1 MNANRTLQ
9 LLVAVVVAAAAVW
22 IAMHTYWDFITVDNP
37 PQGEAVRNRYYA
49 FEHLAQKL
57 AIHTSQVPTLRE
69 PPDTDDVLMVDD
81 LRGAL
86 PHLRIEALES
96 WVAAGGRLLLSRG
109 VLLSNPKLQSWTG
122 LGLARPKPVDENVNP
137 ASPPRTTS
145 PDAEC
150 PLFAERLAGR
160 ETGKS
165 LRACLGP
172 LPPALSS
179 MRTPAWSLSNGYGFQ
194 MLRVAIGKG
203 SVAVIG
209 CECLMGNKSLLR
221 ADHARI
227 VFESIPSRTGDH
239 LVILNPVSAES
250 LLALL
255 WHHAAAAIVCGL
267 AAIGLTIWRNLPRFG
282 PIAATPQPLRRS
294 LAEQIRARASFA
306 WRTRRLASLRR
317 AECQALTQSACRTLA
332 SYARMD
338 AAQRI
343 GTLAAHTGFDSGALR
358 NALSEELD
366 GGAESQRAAIM
377 LLEKTRRHLNSQVPI
392 PKVREHER

>member
-1 MNANRTLQ
+1 VNANRTLQ

-22 IAMHTYWDFITVDNP
+22 IAMHTYWGFITVDNP
-37 PQGEAVRNRYYA
+37 PKGEAARNRYYA

-57 AIHTSQVPTLRE
+57 AVHTRQVATLRTL
-69 PPDTDDVLMVDD
+69 PSADGVLFVDD
-81 LRGAL
+81 LLGVEL
-86 PHLRIEALES
+86 HDRIKALEA
-96 WVAAGGRLLLSRG
+96 WVAGGGRLLLSRSA
-109 VLLSNPKLQSWTG
+109 LLANPTLQSWTG
-122 LGLARPKPVDENVNP
+122 LGMARPKSDDGNVEPPSPRRTMNTDDEC
-137 ASPPRTTS
+137 SPY
-145 PDAEC
+145 
-150 PLFAERLAGR
+150 AERLEGR

-172 LPPALSS
+172 LPTALSS

-227 VFESIPSRTGDH
+227 VFDSIPLRTGDH
-239 LVILNPVSAES
+239 MIILNPVSAES

-255 WHHAAAAIVCGL
+255 WRHAAAAIVCGL
-267 AAIGLTIWRNLPRFG
+267 AALGLTIWRNLPRFG
-282 PIAATPQPLRRS
+282 PIAATPPPLRRS

-317 AECQALTQSACRTLA
+317 AECQALTQSACRRLA
-332 SYARMD
+332 SYDRMD

-343 GTLAAHTGFDSGALR
+343 VALAAHTSFDPGALR
-358 NALSEELD
+358 NALSEDLD
-366 GGAESQRAAIM
+366 GGAESQRAAIL
-377 LLEKTRRHLNSQVPI
+377 LLEKTRRQLNS
-392 PKVREHER
+392 